1 MAGGE
6 GLTQMAEFFD
16 RLQQTHHARMQ
27 ELGLA

>member
-1 MAGGE
+1 MSGTD

-16 RLQQTHHARMQ
+16 RLQRTHRARMH